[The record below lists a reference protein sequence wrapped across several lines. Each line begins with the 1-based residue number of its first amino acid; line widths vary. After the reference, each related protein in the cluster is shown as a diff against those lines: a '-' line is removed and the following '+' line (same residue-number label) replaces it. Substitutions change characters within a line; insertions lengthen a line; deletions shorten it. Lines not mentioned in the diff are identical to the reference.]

1 MQRILILGATGQLGT
16 ELMRVCGARAGWTVK
31 GLSHADLEVTDQQ
44 ALHAAMEPF
53 HPQAVINC
61 TGYNQVE
68 AAEKDPFPAF
78 ATNTAAVANLARA
91 CREMDCL
98 LVHFSSDY
106 VFDGKLDRPYLEDD
120 PAHPLSIYGLSKLSG
135 EQAVRLLQPRHC
147 ILRTCGIYGH
157 ARSPGGKLNFVET
170 ILGKAR
176 RGEPLMV
183 RDDLVCTPT
192 SASEL
197 ADAVGPL
204 LEREALGTFHATNT
218 GSCSWF
224 EFSRE
229 VLRLAGVTRA
239 VEPLKVS
246 STPRLAGRP
255 RNSVLGTEKLAS
267 RGVKMSSWRVA
278 LATYI
283 LGRPS

>member
-1 MQRILILGATGQLGT
+1 MQRILILGATGQLGS
-16 ELMRVCGARAGWTVK
+16 ELMRVCGARAGWNAK
-31 GLSHADLEVTDQQ
+31 GLSHADLEVTDPR
-44 ALHAAMEPF
+44 ALHAVMESF
-53 HPQAVINC
+53 RPQALINC
-61 TGYNQVE
+61 TAYNQVE
-68 AAEKDPFPAF
+68 AAENDPLPAF
-78 ATNTAAVANLARA
+78 ATNTAAVANLAQA

-106 VFDGKLDRPYLEDD
+106 VFDGKLDRPYREDD

-135 EQAVRLLQPRHC
+135 EQAVRVLLPRHC

-192 SASEL
+192 SAWEL
-197 ADAVGPL
+197 ADAVGQL
-204 LEREALGTFHATNT
+204 LEGEAVGTYHATNA
-218 GSCSWF
+218 GSCTWL
-224 EFSRE
+224 EFSQE
-229 VLRLAGVTRA
+229 ILRLAGVTRA
-239 VEPLKVS
+239 VDPLQVS

-255 RNSVLGTEKLAS
+255 RNSVLATEKLAS
-267 RGVKMSSWRVA
+267 LGVKMSSWRVA
-278 LATYI
+278 LADYI
-283 LGRPS
+283 LRRPS